1 MARPSLSEAALSQ
14 RQRLNALQRFRQPD
28 DPDIAEARRD
38 LVALTLEDHVRQVV
52 DTADPLT
59 AEQRD
64 RLATLLRGV
73 DRDGVQVGGSDV
85 TP

>member
-1 MARPSLSEAALSQ
+1 MARPSLSEASLSQ

-52 DTADPLT
+52 DAAPALT
-59 AEQRD
+59 VEQR
-64 RLATLLRGV
+64 AKVAALLLSGGG
-73 DRDGVQVGGSDV
+73 RDGS
-85 TP
+85 